1 MVVRKSTCKFE
12 ATAGMPICTC
22 RGGLQDYPSEKEIP
36 RPTVVLTQQSHSLS
50 LHANIPPSRRTEL
63 TTT

>member
-12 ATAGMPICTC
+12 VTAGTPICTC
-22 RGGLQDYPSEKEIP
+22 RGDLQDYPSEKEIP
-36 RPTVVLTQQSHSLS
+36 RPTVVLTQQSHSLA
-50 LHANIPPSRRTEL
+50 LHANIPPTPHKEL